1 MKDTIKYLM
10 KDTIKYL
17 VWIFAI
23 VPFLIACGDSNTDEA
38 PTDDFD
44 VRFELPAT
52 VDVAKGGE
60 LTFTV
65 KEGKSPQT
73 TDSFLLE
80 GGGISYLCSI
90 LSVSSESFTVR
101 LADECESGSYTA
113 YLKRDARKKQIGKIY
128 INIVDKI
135 DFEPSAGT
143 TVFGLV
149 SSEEG
154 PVANVVVSDGTEVTV
169 TDDKGIYELK
179 SAKKWGYVF
188 ISVPSGYEVAAEG
201 VFPQFYQTL
210 KGAADVVEQKDF
222 KLTKVDGQDR
232 YKLFLLGDM
241 HLANR
246 TNDAAQFT
254 QFTTDL
260 NAYMAQ
266 HSGQKMYA
274 LTLGDMT
281 WDLYW
286 YKNNYALPQ
295 YRETINRQVKNL
307 QIYHTMGNHDNDFM
321 TTSDYDAAVK
331 YVDCIGPTFYS
342 FNIGQVHYVVMDNID
357 CSAYNGTDSRNYVK
371 KLSNEQ
377 LNWLA
382 KDLAYVDKSTPLI
395 EAMHAQIYKPTST
408 GFAFDHDSANTE
420 ALLAALDGY
429 EVHFV
434 TGHTHKVYNITPDDD
449 VVKGRDIHEHNSGAI
464 CASWWW
470 SGNLTPGVHVSID
483 GAPGGYAI
491 WDIDGTD
498 FAWLYKSTG
507 WPEEYQFRS
516 YDLNNVSFSMDDVPN
531 IPSNVLIQLAYK
543 KYVNAYPENSDN
555 EVLIKIWNWNSN
567 WELSVV
573 DERGKTLEYTPV
585 WAYDPLHIAALS
597 VPRFNNSGIT
607 STPSFVTE
615 SATNFFKVKADDADV
630 DLTITVKD
638 EFGHTWTEE
647 MQRPKAFST
656 DAYKLR

>member
-1 MKDTIKYLM
+1 M

-23 VPFLIACGDSNTDEA
+23 VPFLIACGDSNTDDA

-65 KEGKSPQT
+65 KEGKSPLT

-80 GGGISYLCSI
+80 GGGGISYLCPI
-90 LSVSSESFTVR
+90 LRTSSESFTVR

-113 YLKRDARKKQIGKIY
+113 YLKRDARKKSIGKIY

-246 TNDAAQFT
+246 TNDDAQFT

-357 CSAYNGTDSRNYVK
+357 CSAYDGTDSRNYVK

-377 LNWLA
+377 LKWLA

-395 EAMHAQIYKPTST
+395 VAMHAQIYKPTST

>member
-1 MKDTIKYLM
+1 M

-23 VPFLIACGDSNTDEA
+23 VPFLIACGDSNTDDA

-65 KEGKSPQT
+65 KEGKSPLT

-80 GGGISYLCSI
+80 GGGISYLCPI
-90 LSVSSESFTVR
+90 LRTSSESFTVR

-113 YLKRDARKKQIGKIY
+113 YLKRDARKKSIGKIY

-357 CSAYNGTDSRNYVK
+357 CSAYDGTDSRNYVK

-377 LNWLA
+377 LKWLA

-395 EAMHAQIYKPTST
+395 VAMHAQIYKPTST

-434 TGHTHKVYNITPDDD
+434 TGHMHKVYNITPDDD

>member
-1 MKDTIKYLM
+1 M

-23 VPFLIACGDSNTDEA
+23 VPFLIACGDSNTDDA

-65 KEGKSPQT
+65 KEGKSPLT

-80 GGGISYLCSI
+80 GGGISYLCPI
-90 LSVSSESFTVR
+90 LRTSSESFTVR

-113 YLKRDARKKQIGKIY
+113 YLKRDARKKSIGKIY

-295 YRETINRQVKNL
+295 YRATINRQVKNL

-357 CSAYNGTDSRNYVK
+357 CSAYDGTDSRNYVK

-377 LNWLA
+377 LKWLA

-395 EAMHAQIYKPTST
+395 VAMHAQIYKPTST

>member
-1 MKDTIKYLM
+1 M

-23 VPFLIACGDSNTDEA
+23 VPFLIACGDSNTDDA

-65 KEGKSPQT
+65 KEGKSPLT

-80 GGGISYLCSI
+80 GGGISYLCPI
-90 LSVSSESFTVR
+90 LRTSSESFTVR

-113 YLKRDARKKQIGKIY
+113 YLKRDARKKSIGKIY

-154 PVANVVVSDGTEVTV
+154 PVANLVVSDGTEVTV

-357 CSAYNGTDSRNYVK
+357 CSAYDGTDSRNYVK

-377 LNWLA
+377 LKWLA

-395 EAMHAQIYKPTST
+395 VAMHAQIYKPTST

>member
-1 MKDTIKYLM
+1 M

-23 VPFLIACGDSNTDEA
+23 VPFLIACGDSNTDDA

-65 KEGKSPQT
+65 KEGKSPLT

-80 GGGISYLCSI
+80 GGGISYLCPI
-90 LSVSSESFTVR
+90 LRTSSESFTVR

-113 YLKRDARKKQIGKIY
+113 YLKRDARKKSIGKIY

-357 CSAYNGTDSRNYVK
+357 CSAYDGTDSRNYVK

-377 LNWLA
+377 LKWLA

-395 EAMHAQIYKPTST
+395 VAMHAQIYKPTST

-420 ALLAALDGY
+420 ALLAALLAALDGY

-567 WELSVV
+567 WKLSVV

>member
-1 MKDTIKYLM
+1 M

-23 VPFLIACGDSNTDEA
+23 VPFLIACGDLNTDDA

-65 KEGKSPQT
+65 KEGKSPLT

-80 GGGISYLCSI
+80 GGGGGISYLCPI
-90 LSVSSESFTVR
+90 LRTSSESFTVR

-113 YLKRDARKKQIGKIY
+113 YLKRDARKKSIGKIY

-357 CSAYNGTDSRNYVK
+357 CSAYDGTDSRNYVK

-377 LNWLA
+377 LKWLA

-395 EAMHAQIYKPTST
+395 VAMHAQIYKPTST
-408 GFAFDHDSANTE
+408 GFAFDHDSVNTE

>member
-1 MKDTIKYLM
+1 M

-321 TTSDYDAAVK
+321 TTSDYDAAVA
-331 YVDCIGPTFYS
+331 
-342 FNIGQVHYVVMDNID
+342 VV
-357 CSAYNGTDSRNYVK
+357 
-371 KLSNEQ
+371 
-377 LNWLA
+377 
-382 KDLAYVDKSTPLI
+382 
-395 EAMHAQIYKPTST
+395 
-408 GFAFDHDSANTE
+408 
-420 ALLAALDGY
+420 
-429 EVHFV
+429 
-434 TGHTHKVYNITPDDD
+434 
-449 VVKGRDIHEHNSGAI
+449 
-464 CASWWW
+464 
-470 SGNLTPGVHVSID
+470 GVRQGES
-483 GAPGGYAI
+483 PGGQTVEKELLGL
-491 WDIDGTD
+491 DIGGEG
-498 FAWLYKSTG
+498 LVVVEMVVG
-507 WPEEYQFRS
+507 
-516 YDLNNVSFSMDDVPN
+516 DVG
-531 IPSNVLIQLAYK
+531 
-543 KYVNAYPENSDN
+543 E
-555 EVLIKIWNWNSN
+555 
-567 WELSVV
+567 
-573 DERGKTLEYTPV
+573 
-585 WAYDPLHIAALS
+585 
-597 VPRFNNSGIT
+597 
-607 STPSFVTE
+607 
-615 SATNFFKVKADDADV
+615 DAP
-630 DLTITVKD
+630 
-638 EFGHTWTEE
+638 FE
-647 MQRPKAFST
+647 MQAADTLLHDGVRRHLHEAIGAARVDHFAHQRVEPDHVGRGMRRR
-656 DAYKLR
+656 DAPFAPAVDDRRNQSRLVTQPAEDLCFHRAK

>member
-1 MKDTIKYLM
+1 M

-23 VPFLIACGDSNTDEA
+23 VPFLIACGDSNTDDA

-65 KEGKSPQT
+65 KEGKSPLT

-80 GGGISYLCSI
+80 GGGISYLCPI
-90 LSVSSESFTVR
+90 LRTSSESFTVR

-113 YLKRDARKKQIGKIY
+113 YLKRDARKKSIGKIY

-260 NAYMAQ
+260 NTYMAQ

-357 CSAYNGTDSRNYVK
+357 CSAYDGTDSRNYVK

-377 LNWLA
+377 LKWLA

-395 EAMHAQIYKPTST
+395 VAMHAQIYKPTST

-656 DAYKLR
+656 DTYKLR

>member
-1 MKDTIKYLM
+1 M

-23 VPFLIACGDSNTDEA
+23 VPFLIACGDSNTDDA

-52 VDVAKGGE
+52 VDVSKGGE

-65 KEGKSPQT
+65 KEGKSPLT

-80 GGGISYLCSI
+80 GGGISYLCPI
-90 LSVSSESFTVR
+90 LRTSSESFTVR

-113 YLKRDARKKQIGKIY
+113 YLKRDARKKSIGKIY

-357 CSAYNGTDSRNYVK
+357 CSAYDGTDSRNYVK

-377 LNWLA
+377 LKWLA

-395 EAMHAQIYKPTST
+395 VAMHAQIYKPTST

-434 TGHTHKVYNITPDDD
+434 TGHTHKVYNIPPDDD

>member
-1 MKDTIKYLM
+1 M

-23 VPFLIACGDSNTDEA
+23 VPFLIACGDSNTDDA

-65 KEGKSPQT
+65 KEGKSPLT

-80 GGGISYLCSI
+80 GGGISYLCPI
-90 LSVSSESFTVR
+90 LRTSSESFTVR

-113 YLKRDARKKQIGKIY
+113 YLKRDARKKSIGKIY

-357 CSAYNGTDSRNYVK
+357 CSAYDGTDSRNYVK

-377 LNWLA
+377 LKWLA

-395 EAMHAQIYKPTST
+395 VAMHAQIIYKPTST

>member
-1 MKDTIKYLM
+1 M

-23 VPFLIACGDSNTDEA
+23 VPFLIACGDSNTDDA

-65 KEGKSPQT
+65 KEGKSPLT

-80 GGGISYLCSI
+80 GGGISYLCPI
-90 LSVSSESFTVR
+90 LRTSSESFTVR

-113 YLKRDARKKQIGKIY
+113 YLKRDARKKSIGKIY

-357 CSAYNGTDSRNYVK
+357 CSAYDGTDSRNYVK

-377 LNWLA
+377 LKWLA

-395 EAMHAQIYKPTST
+395 VAMHAQIYKPTST

-656 DAYKLR
+656 EAYKLR

>member
-1 MKDTIKYLM
+1 M

-60 LTFTV
+60 ATFTV

-357 CSAYNGTDSRNYVK
+357 CSAYDGTDSRNYVK

-395 EAMHAQIYKPTST
+395 VAMHAQIYKPTST

-470 SGNLTPGVHVSID
+470 SGKLTPGVHVSID

>member
-1 MKDTIKYLM
+1 M

-23 VPFLIACGDSNTDEA
+23 VPFLIACGDSNTDDA

-52 VDVAKGGE
+52 VDVSKGGE

-65 KEGKSPQT
+65 KEGKSPLT

-80 GGGISYLCSI
+80 GGGISYLCPI
-90 LSVSSESFTVR
+90 LRTSSESFTVR

-113 YLKRDARKKQIGKIY
+113 YLKRDARKKSIGKIY

-357 CSAYNGTDSRNYVK
+357 CSAYDGTDSRNYVK

-377 LNWLA
+377 LKWLA

-395 EAMHAQIYKPTST
+395 VAMHAQIYKPTST

-498 FAWLYKSTG
+498 FAWLYKATG

>member
-1 MKDTIKYLM
+1 M

-23 VPFLIACGDSNTDEA
+23 VPFLIACGDSNTDDA

-44 VRFELPAT
+44 VRLELPAT
-52 VDVAKGGE
+52 DGDSKGGE
-60 LTFTV
+60 LAFTV
-65 KEGKSPQT
+65 KEGKSPLT

-80 GGGISYLCSI
+80 GGGISYLCPI
-90 LSVSSESFTVR
+90 LRTSSESFTVR

-113 YLKRDARKKQIGKIY
+113 YLKRDARKKSIGKIY

-357 CSAYNGTDSRNYVK
+357 CSAYDGTDSRNYVK

-377 LNWLA
+377 LKWLA

-395 EAMHAQIYKPTST
+395 VAMHAQIYKPTST

>member
-1 MKDTIKYLM
+1 M

-23 VPFLIACGDSNTDEA
+23 VPFLIACGDSNTDDA

-52 VDVAKGGE
+52 VDVSKGGE

-65 KEGKSPQT
+65 KEGKSPLT

-80 GGGISYLCSI
+80 GGGISYLCPI
-90 LSVSSESFTVR
+90 LRTSSESFTVR

-113 YLKRDARKKQIGKIY
+113 YLKRDARKKSIGKIY

-357 CSAYNGTDSRNYVK
+357 CSAYDGTDSRNYVK

-377 LNWLA
+377 LKWLA

-395 EAMHAQIYKPTST
+395 VAMHAQIYKPTST
-408 GFAFDHDSANTE
+408 GFAFDHDSVNTE

>member
-1 MKDTIKYLM
+1 M

-23 VPFLIACGDSNTDEA
+23 VPFLIACGDSNTDDA

-52 VDVAKGGE
+52 VDVSKGGE

-65 KEGKSPQT
+65 KEGKSPLT

-80 GGGISYLCSI
+80 GGGISYLCPI
-90 LSVSSESFTVR
+90 LRTSSESFTVR

-113 YLKRDARKKQIGKIY
+113 YLKRDARKKSIGKIY

-232 YKLFLLGDM
+232 YKLFLGDM

-357 CSAYNGTDSRNYVK
+357 CSAYDGTDSRNYVK

-377 LNWLA
+377 LKWLA

-395 EAMHAQIYKPTST
+395 VAMHAQIYKPTST

>member
-1 MKDTIKYLM
+1 M

-113 YLKRDARKKQIGKIY
+113 YLKRDARKKSIGKIY

-357 CSAYNGTDSRNYVK
+357 CSAYDGTDSRNYVK

-377 LNWLA
+377 LKWLA

-395 EAMHAQIYKPTST
+395 VAMHAQIYKPTST

-647 MQRPKAFST
+647 MQHPKAFST

>member
-1 MKDTIKYLM
+1 M

-23 VPFLIACGDSNTDEA
+23 VPFLIACGDSNTDDA

-52 VDVAKGGE
+52 VDVSKGGE

-65 KEGKSPQT
+65 KEGKSPLT

-80 GGGISYLCSI
+80 GGGISYLCPI
-90 LSVSSESFTVR
+90 LRTSSESFTVR

-113 YLKRDARKKQIGKIY
+113 YLKRDARKKSIGKIY

-232 YKLFLLGDM
+232 YKFFLLGDM

-357 CSAYNGTDSRNYVK
+357 CSAYDGTDSRNYVK

-377 LNWLA
+377 LKWLA

-395 EAMHAQIYKPTST
+395 VAMHAQIYKPTST

>member
-1 MKDTIKYLM
+1 M

-23 VPFLIACGDSNTDEA
+23 VPFLIACGDSNTDDA

-52 VDVAKGGE
+52 VDVSKGGE

-65 KEGKSPQT
+65 KEGKSPLT

-80 GGGISYLCSI
+80 GGGISYLCPI
-90 LSVSSESFTVR
+90 LRTSSESFTVR

-113 YLKRDARKKQIGKIY
+113 YLKRDARKKSIGKIY

-357 CSAYNGTDSRNYVK
+357 CSAYDGTDSRNYVK

-377 LNWLA
+377 LKWLA

-395 EAMHAQIYKPTST
+395 VAMHAQIYKPTST

-597 VPRFNNSGIT
+597 VPRFNNSGVT

>member
-1 MKDTIKYLM
+1 M

-23 VPFLIACGDSNTDEA
+23 VPFLIACGDSNTDDA

-65 KEGKSPQT
+65 KEGKSPLT

-80 GGGISYLCSI
+80 GGGISYLCPI
-90 LSVSSESFTVR
+90 LRTSSESFTVR

-113 YLKRDARKKQIGKIY
+113 YLKRDARKKSIGKIY

-357 CSAYNGTDSRNYVK
+357 CSAYDGTDSRNYVK

-377 LNWLA
+377 LKWLA

-395 EAMHAQIYKPTST
+395 VAMHAQIYKPTST

-470 SGNLTPGVHVSID
+470 SGNLTPGIHVSID

-531 IPSNVLIQLAYK
+531 IPSNILIQLAYK

>member
-1 MKDTIKYLM
+1 M

-23 VPFLIACGDSNTDEA
+23 VPFLIACGDSNTDDA

-65 KEGKSPQT
+65 KEGKSPLT

-80 GGGISYLCSI
+80 GGGISYLCPI
-90 LSVSSESFTVR
+90 LRTSSESFTVR

-113 YLKRDARKKQIGKIY
+113 YLKRDARKKSIGKIY

-295 YRETINRQVKNL
+295 YRETNNRQVKNL

-357 CSAYNGTDSRNYVK
+357 CSAYDGTDSRNYVK

-377 LNWLA
+377 LKWLA

-395 EAMHAQIYKPTST
+395 VAMHAQIYKPTST

-656 DAYKLR
+656 DTYKLR

>member
-1 MKDTIKYLM
+1 M

-23 VPFLIACGDSNTDEA
+23 VPFLIACGDSNTDDA

-52 VDVAKGGE
+52 VDVSKGGE

-65 KEGKSPQT
+65 KEGKSPLT

-80 GGGISYLCSI
+80 GGGISYLCPI
-90 LSVSSESFTVR
+90 LRTSSESFTVR

-113 YLKRDARKKQIGKIY
+113 YLKRDARKKSIGKIY

-321 TTSDYDAAVK
+321 TTSDYDAAVT

-357 CSAYNGTDSRNYVK
+357 CSAYDGTDSRNYVK

-377 LNWLA
+377 LKWLA

-395 EAMHAQIYKPTST
+395 VAMHAQIYKPTST

>member
-1 MKDTIKYLM
+1 M

-23 VPFLIACGDSNTDEA
+23 VPFLIACGDSNTDDA

-52 VDVAKGGE
+52 VDVSKGGE

-65 KEGKSPQT
+65 KEGKSPLT

-80 GGGISYLCSI
+80 GGGISYLCPI
-90 LSVSSESFTVR
+90 LRTSSESFTVR

-113 YLKRDARKKQIGKIY
+113 YLKRDARKKSIGKIY

-357 CSAYNGTDSRNYVK
+357 CSAYDGTDSRNYVK

-377 LNWLA
+377 LKWLA

-395 EAMHAQIYKPTST
+395 VAMHAQIYKPTST

-434 TGHTHKVYNITPDDD
+434 TGHMHKVYNITPDDD

>member
-1 MKDTIKYLM
+1 M

-23 VPFLIACGDSNTDEA
+23 VPFLIACGDSNTDDA

-65 KEGKSPQT
+65 KEGKSPLT

-80 GGGISYLCSI
+80 GGGISYLCPI
-90 LSVSSESFTVR
+90 LRTSSESFTVR

-113 YLKRDARKKQIGKIY
+113 YLKRDARKKSIGKIY

-357 CSAYNGTDSRNYVK
+357 CSAYDGTDSRNYVK

-377 LNWLA
+377 LKWLA

-395 EAMHAQIYKPTST
+395 VAMHAQIYKPTST

-647 MQRPKAFST
+647 MQRPKAVST

>member
-1 MKDTIKYLM
+1 M

-23 VPFLIACGDSNTDEA
+23 VPFLIACGDSNTDDA

-52 VDVAKGGE
+52 VDVSKGGE

-65 KEGKSPQT
+65 KEGKSPLT

-80 GGGISYLCSI
+80 GGGISYLCPI
-90 LSVSSESFTVR
+90 LRTSSESFTVR

-113 YLKRDARKKQIGKIY
+113 YLKRDARKKSIGKIY

-357 CSAYNGTDSRNYVK
+357 CSAYDGTDSRNYVK

-377 LNWLA
+377 LKWLA

-395 EAMHAQIYKPTST
+395 VAMHAQIYKPTST

-531 IPSNVLIQLAYK
+531 IPSNVLIQLDYK

>member
-1 MKDTIKYLM
+1 M

-23 VPFLIACGDSNTDEA
+23 VPFLIACGDSNTDDA

-65 KEGKSPQT
+65 KEGKSPLT

-80 GGGISYLCSI
+80 GGGISYLCPI
-90 LSVSSESFTVR
+90 LRTSSESFTVR

-113 YLKRDARKKQIGKIY
+113 YLKRDARKKSIGKIY

-357 CSAYNGTDSRNYVK
+357 CSAYDGTDSRNYVK

-377 LNWLA
+377 LKWLA

-395 EAMHAQIYKPTST
+395 VAMHAQIYKPTST

-434 TGHTHKVYNITPDDD
+434 TGHTHKVYNITPRRRRGEGTRYPRTQLRRDLRI
-449 VVKGRDIHEHNSGAI
+449 VVVVGQPDSRRPRQHRRRPGRLRDLGYRRNRFRMALQIHRLARGVPVPQLRPQQRIVLDGRRPQHSLERTDPARLQEIRQRLPRKLGQRSAHQDMELEQQLGAERRRRAGQDARI
-464 CASWWW
+464 HAGMGIRS
-470 SGNLTPGVHVSID
+470 
-483 GAPGGYAI
+483 APYRSALR
-491 WDIDGTD
+491 
-498 FAWLYKSTG
+498 AALQ
-507 WPEEYQFRS
+507 QFRHH
-516 YDLNNVSFSMDDVPN
+516 LHALVRHGIGHQLLQGEGRRRRRRPDDHRQGRIRAHVDRGD
-531 IPSNVLIQLAYK
+531 A
-543 KYVNAYPENSDN
+543 APESLLDGCLQTQMIHN
-555 EVLIKIWNWNSN
+555 
-567 WELSVV
+567 
-573 DERGKTLEYTPV
+573 
-585 WAYDPLHIAALS
+585 
-597 VPRFNNSGIT
+597 
-607 STPSFVTE
+607 
-615 SATNFFKVKADDADV
+615 
-630 DLTITVKD
+630 
-638 EFGHTWTEE
+638 
-647 MQRPKAFST
+647 
-656 DAYKLR
+656 

>member
-1 MKDTIKYLM
+1 M

-23 VPFLIACGDSNTDEA
+23 VPFLIACGDSNTDDA

-65 KEGKSPQT
+65 KEGKSPLT

-80 GGGISYLCSI
+80 GGGISYLCPI
-90 LSVSSESFTVR
+90 LRTSSESFTVR

-113 YLKRDARKKQIGKIY
+113 YLKRDARKKSIGKIY

-357 CSAYNGTDSRNYVK
+357 CSAYDGTDSRNYVK

-377 LNWLA
+377 LKWLA
-382 KDLAYVDKSTPLI
+382 KDLAYVDKSTPLLV
-395 EAMHAQIYKPTST
+395 AMHAQIYKPTSM

-656 DAYKLR
+656 DTYKLR

>member
-1 MKDTIKYLM
+1 M

-23 VPFLIACGDSNTDEA
+23 VPFLIACGDSNTDDA

-65 KEGKSPQT
+65 KEGKSPLT
-73 TDSFLLE
+73 TASFLLE
-80 GGGISYLCSI
+80 GGGGISYLCPI
-90 LSVSSESFTVR
+90 LRTSSESFTVR

-113 YLKRDARKKQIGKIY
+113 YLKRDARKKSIGKIY

-357 CSAYNGTDSRNYVK
+357 CSAYDGTDSRNYVK

-377 LNWLA
+377 LKWLA

-395 EAMHAQIYKPTST
+395 VAMHAQIYKPTST

>member
-1 MKDTIKYLM
+1 M

-23 VPFLIACGDSNTDEA
+23 VPFLIACGDSNTDDA

-60 LTFTV
+60 LTSTV
-65 KEGKSPQT
+65 KEGKSPLT

-80 GGGISYLCSI
+80 RGGISYLCPI
-90 LSVSSESFTVR
+90 LRTSSESFTVR

-113 YLKRDARKKQIGKIY
+113 YLKRDARKKSIGKIY

-357 CSAYNGTDSRNYVK
+357 CSAYDGTDSRNYVK

-377 LNWLA
+377 LKWLA

-395 EAMHAQIYKPTST
+395 VAMHAQIYKPTST
-408 GFAFDHDSANTE
+408 GFAFNHDSANTE

>member
-1 MKDTIKYLM
+1 M

-23 VPFLIACGDSNTDEA
+23 VPFLIACGDSNTDDA

-52 VDVAKGGE
+52 VDVSKGGE

-65 KEGKSPQT
+65 KEGKSPLT

-80 GGGISYLCSI
+80 GGGISYLCPI
-90 LSVSSESFTVR
+90 LRTSSESFTVR

-113 YLKRDARKKQIGKIY
+113 YLKRDARKKSIGKIY

-246 TNDAAQFT
+246 SNDAAQFT

-357 CSAYNGTDSRNYVK
+357 CSAYDGTDSRNYVK

-377 LNWLA
+377 LKWLA

-395 EAMHAQIYKPTST
+395 VAMHAQIYKPTST

>member
-1 MKDTIKYLM
+1 M

-23 VPFLIACGDSNTDEA
+23 VPFLIACGDSNTDDA

-65 KEGKSPQT
+65 KEGKSPLT

-80 GGGISYLCSI
+80 GGGISYLCPI
-90 LSVSSESFTVR
+90 LRTSSESFTVR

-113 YLKRDARKKQIGKIY
+113 YLKRDARKKSIGKIY

-357 CSAYNGTDSRNYVK
+357 CSAYDGTDSRNYVK
-371 KLSNEQ
+371 KFSNEQ
-377 LNWLA
+377 LKWLA

-395 EAMHAQIYKPTST
+395 VAMHAQIYKPTST

-585 WAYDPLHIAALS
+585 WTYDPLHIAALS

>member
-1 MKDTIKYLM
+1 M

-23 VPFLIACGDSNTDEA
+23 VPFLIACGDSNTDDA

-52 VDVAKGGE
+52 VDVSKGGE

-65 KEGKSPQT
+65 KEGKSPLT

-80 GGGISYLCSI
+80 GGGISYLCPI
-90 LSVSSESFTVR
+90 LRTSSESFTVR

-113 YLKRDARKKQIGKIY
+113 YLKRDARKKSIGKIY

-357 CSAYNGTDSRNYVK
+357 CSAYDGTDSRNYVT

-377 LNWLA
+377 LKWLA

-395 EAMHAQIYKPTST
+395 VAMHAQIYKPTST

>member
-1 MKDTIKYLM
+1 M

-23 VPFLIACGDSNTDEA
+23 VPFLIACGDSNTDDA

-65 KEGKSPQT
+65 KEGKSPLT

-80 GGGISYLCSI
+80 GGGISYLCPI
-90 LSVSSESFTVR
+90 LRTSSESFTVR

-113 YLKRDARKKQIGKIY
+113 YLKRDARKKSIGKIY

-357 CSAYNGTDSRNYVK
+357 CSAYDGTDSRNYVK

-377 LNWLA
+377 LKWLA

-395 EAMHAQIYKPTST
+395 VAMHAQIYKPTST

-615 SATNFFKVKADDADV
+615 SATNFFKVKADDV

>member
-1 MKDTIKYLM
+1 M

-23 VPFLIACGDSNTDEA
+23 VPFLIACGDSNTDDA

-65 KEGKSPQT
+65 KEGKSPLT

-80 GGGISYLCSI
+80 GGGISYLCPI
-90 LSVSSESFTVR
+90 LRTSSESFTVR

-113 YLKRDARKKQIGKIY
+113 YLKRDARKKSIGKIY

-357 CSAYNGTDSRNYVK
+357 CSAYDGTDSRNYVK

-377 LNWLA
+377 LKWLA

-395 EAMHAQIYKPTST
+395 VAMHAQIYKPTST

>member
-1 MKDTIKYLM
+1 M

-23 VPFLIACGDSNTDEA
+23 VPFLIACGDSNTDDA

-65 KEGKSPQT
+65 KEGKSPLT

-80 GGGISYLCSI
+80 GGGISYLCPI
-90 LSVSSESFTVR
+90 LRTSSESFTVR

-113 YLKRDARKKQIGKIY
+113 YLKRDARKKSIGKIY

-357 CSAYNGTDSRNYVK
+357 CSAYDGTDSRNYVK

-377 LNWLA
+377 LKWLA

-395 EAMHAQIYKPTST
+395 VAMHAQIYKPTST

-597 VPRFNNSGIT
+597 VPRFNNFGIT

>member
-1 MKDTIKYLM
+1 M

-23 VPFLIACGDSNTDEA
+23 VPFLIACGDSNTDDA

-52 VDVAKGGE
+52 VDVSKGGE

-65 KEGKSPQT
+65 KEGKSPLT

-80 GGGISYLCSI
+80 GGGISYLCPI
-90 LSVSSESFTVR
+90 LRTSSESFTVR

-113 YLKRDARKKQIGKIY
+113 YLKRDARKKSIGKIY

-154 PVANVVVSDGTEVTV
+154 PVANGVVSDGTEVTV

-357 CSAYNGTDSRNYVK
+357 CSAYDGTDSRNYVK

-377 LNWLA
+377 LKWLA

-395 EAMHAQIYKPTST
+395 VAMHAQIYKPTST

>member
-1 MKDTIKYLM
+1 M

-23 VPFLIACGDSNTDEA
+23 VPFLIACGDSNTDDA

-65 KEGKSPQT
+65 KEGKSPLT

-80 GGGISYLCSI
+80 GGGISYLCPI
-90 LSVSSESFTVR
+90 LRTSSESFTVR

-113 YLKRDARKKQIGKIY
+113 YLKWDARKKSIGKIY

-357 CSAYNGTDSRNYVK
+357 CSAYDGTDSRNYVK

-377 LNWLA
+377 LKWLA

-395 EAMHAQIYKPTST
+395 VAMHAQIYKPTST

-531 IPSNVLIQLAYK
+531 IPSNILIQLAYK